1 MRPHELYHE
10 VIQQAFDGGIS
21 PKIRTRHMAHRSFTL
36 DEPSDNI
43 LIQHAGFYPN
53 RWVGFCD
60 DYLGGGPLL
69 DEWLKNPSELF
80 LFSNQAHHTRG
91 SCLTAMRVVDG
102 QLNLHSRA
110 SNWVPTGILDLKLL
124 NMCFR
129 RLGTSRAVWVIDDL
143 QLDPLSVAGYHRFGE
158 MTGTSDFY
166 KTARRVLD
174 ETPHELLDKKV
185 PGMLG
190 RHKKAVRRGRRV
202 LTTDESRINAF
213 TLAIPRDFAWAG
225 HTREQWV
232 TKQVERRGYGEY
244 QWDHLD
250 YPELKPILARL
261 PPGVTIEGMAIRRAA
276 RG

>member
-1 MRPHELYHE
+1 MKPHELYHAI
-10 VIQQAFDGGIS
+10 IQRAFDGLM
-21 PKIRTRHMAHRSFTL
+21 PKTKAAAFAF

-60 DYLGGGPLL
+60 DYFGGGPPL
-69 DEWLKNPSELF
+69 DEWLKNPRELF
-80 LFSNQAHHTRG
+80 VFTNKAHHTKG
-91 SCLTAMRVVDG
+91 SCLTMMQVVDG

-129 RLGTSRAVWVIDDL
+129 RLEVSNAVWIIDDL
-143 QLDPLSVAGYHRFGE
+143 QLDPMSVAGYHRFGE

-174 ETPHELLDKKV
+174 ETPHELLDKRV

-190 RHKKAVRRGRRV
+190 RHKKAIRRGRQT
-202 LTTDESRINAF
+202 LTTDESRIDAF
-213 TLAIPRDFAWAG
+213 TLVIPRDFAWAATR

-232 TKQVERRGYGEY
+232 TKQVGRRGYGEY
-244 QWDHLD
+244 QWDRLD
-250 YPELKPILARL
+250 YPELEPVVARL
-261 PPGVTIEGMAIRRAA
+261 PPGMTIEQMATRRAA